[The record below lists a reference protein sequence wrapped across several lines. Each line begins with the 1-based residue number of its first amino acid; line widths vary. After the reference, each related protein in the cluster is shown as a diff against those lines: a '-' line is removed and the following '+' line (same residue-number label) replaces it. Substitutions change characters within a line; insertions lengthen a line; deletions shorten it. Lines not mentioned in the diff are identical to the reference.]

1 MGKHSTKGQRVLKR
15 DRKLE
20 GVYRAMPPQSSIEE
34 HMAKFKEMYPEDW
47 QSLVYRYK
55 EHERHT
61 PEGQPHPLLEPTQ
74 YLLNMVKHYYR
85 KTNKVVA
92 RSKRE
97 AQPEVVAE
105 HSQPEAHPEA
115 MTDTRNL
122 QCRLC
127 ACSKLSACGTLLSC
141 RLPHG
146 RRQGMLLSSDGCVPQ
161 AIEQYP

>member
-1 MGKHSTKGQRVLKR
+1 MGKHATKGHRVLKR

-20 GVYRAMPPQSSIEE
+20 GVYRAMPPQSSIAE

-61 PEGQPHPLLEPTQ
+61 PEGQPHPMPEPTQ
-74 YLLNMVKHYYR
+74 HLLNMVKHYYR

-97 AQPEVVAE
+97 TQPEVVTE
-105 HSQPEAHPEA
+105 HPQPEAVTEHPQPEA
-115 MTDTRNL
+115 VTE
-122 QCRLC
+122 
-127 ACSKLSACGTLLSC
+127 
-141 RLPHG
+141 H
-146 RRQGMLLSSDGCVPQ
+146 PQ
-161 AIEQYP
+161 PEAVTEPPQPEAVTEPPQPTA

>member
-20 GVYRAMPPQSSIEE
+20 GVYRAMPPQSTIEE
-34 HMAKFKEMYPEDW
+34 HMAKFKELYPEDW

-61 PEGQPHPLLEPTQ
+61 PKGKPHPMPEPTQ
-74 YLLNMVKHYYR
+74 YLLNMVKNYYR

-97 AQPEVVAE
+97 AQPEVVTE
-105 HSQPEAHPEA
+105 HPQPEAVTEHPQPEA
-115 MTDTRNL
+115 VTE
-122 QCRLC
+122 
-127 ACSKLSACGTLLSC
+127 
-141 RLPHG
+141 H
-146 RRQGMLLSSDGCVPQ
+146 PQ
-161 AIEQYP
+161 PTA

>member
-1 MGKHSTKGQRVLKR
+1 MGQHSTQGHIVLKR

-20 GVYRAMPPQSSIEE
+20 RVYRAMLPQSSIEE

-61 PEGQPHPLLEPTQ
+61 PEGQPHPMPEPTQ
-74 YLLNMVKHYYR
+74 HLLTLVKHYYR

-97 AQPEVVAE
+97 VQPEAVAEHPQPKVVAE
-105 HSQPEAHPEA
+105 HPQPEAHPEA
-115 MTDTRNL
+115 MME
-122 QCRLC
+122 
-127 ACSKLSACGTLLSC
+127 
-141 RLPHG
+141 H
-146 RRQGMLLSSDGCVPQ
+146 PQ
-161 AIEQYP
+161 SEAVMEHPQPPA